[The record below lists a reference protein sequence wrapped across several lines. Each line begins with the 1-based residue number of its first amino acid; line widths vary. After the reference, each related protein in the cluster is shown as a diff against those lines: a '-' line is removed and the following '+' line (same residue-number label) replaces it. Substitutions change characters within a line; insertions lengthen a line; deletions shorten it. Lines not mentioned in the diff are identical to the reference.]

1 MKQLTEKEQAVCDQL
16 WSHGGWIAMVIIAHG
31 ASLASMVQSKD
42 LKLRFF
48 GEARVK
54 GNSAQTSYNNKRK
67 KACELNIIAPVEGA
81 GNGVYS
87 ITDFG
92 KKIIEIAEE
101 KNINV
106 AELKSKAQVGFKS

>member
-1 MKQLTEKEQAVCDQL
+1 MVLTEKEKQVVDQL

-31 ASLASMVQSKD
+31 ASQASMVQSKD

-54 GNSAQTSYNNKRK
+54 GNSAQTSYNNKRA
-67 KACELNIIAPVEGA
+67 KACELGIIAPVEGA

-92 KKIIEIAEE
+92 RKIIEVAES
-101 KNINV
+101 KKVIV
-106 AELKSKAQVGFKS
+106 AELQSNAQKNFVA